1 MRETRILT
9 GLAVAFLSTAAA
21 AQLIYPQGNDPTSAG
36 QSGSNSHMPSTN
48 GADEYLHRQQM
59 QDLANGTKKAGA
71 KLGPARPA
79 KPDELIAGAV
89 VNDKSGMRIAT
100 IDQIEKDGIVL
111 SDGGTKVKV
120 PAEAFGHN
128 NAGLL
133 LDMTKPQ
140 FDEIV
145 RQAHSVP

>member
-1 MRETRILT
+1 MRKARILT
-9 GLAVAFLSTAAA
+9 GLAVAWLSTAAT
-21 AQLIYPQGNDPTSAG
+21 AQLVYPQGNDASSSG

-59 QDLANGTKKAGA
+59 QDLANGTNKSAA
-71 KLGPARPA
+71 KLGTARPA
-79 KPDELIAGAV
+79 KPDELIAGAT
-89 VNDKSGMRIAT
+89 VNDKSGLRIAT
-100 IDQIEKDGIVL
+100 IDQVEKDGIVL

-120 PAEAFGHN
+120 PADAFGHN

-145 RQAHSVP
+145 RQAHSAP